1 MEFNPLVT
9 LRRSVLALPLAAMV
23 ALVVVVINESGYKQS
38 TEELSVLIERG
49 VARQQLQ
56 TLLRGL
62 VDTET
67 GQRGYLLTGRKDY
80 LEPYNTGLKAY
91 NTSVEKL
98 RDYFANDPIQR
109 VRVEAIDSNARM
121 KLTEMAITLEQHERG
136 EEAKWRALV
145 MSDVGKQTMDAL
157 RAEAAELLA
166 SENQR
171 IAAQIQGVFS
181 TMRINR
187 IGVNIMAAVSLAA
200 LLLFLRKTQLLDR
213 AQFDHARALGAERD
227 QLEGQIALR
236 TADLT
241 ELTQHLEVAREDERS
256 RLARE
261 LHDELGALLTAAKL
275 DVARLKRAMSPM
287 SPTAEEGLKHLQTT
301 LDQGIALKRNI
312 IENLRPSSLSNLGLV
327 SALEIQAREFS
338 KRTEIAVHTELEPV
352 VLSDGA
358 QITIYR
364 LVQESLT
371 NIAKYAK
378 ASEVMVTLSNE
389 AGRVRISVRDNG
401 RGFDTTMARRG
412 THGLSGM
419 HYRVGGQGGEMQ
431 ITSTPGEGT
440 TIAAWLPAGAPASLL
455 RSEDESERTA

>member
-1 MEFNPLVT
+1 MEFNPLVS

-38 TEELSVLIERG
+38 TEELAVLIERG

-62 VDTET
+62 VDAET
-67 GQRGYLLTGRKDY
+67 GQRGFLLTGRKDY
-80 LEPYNTGLKAY
+80 LEPYDSGLKAY
-91 NTSVEKL
+91 DTSIEKL
-98 RDYFANDPIQR
+98 REYFANDPTQR
-109 VRVEAIDSNARM
+109 ARIEAIDSNART
-121 KLTEMAITLEQHERG
+121 KLAVMASSLASYERG
-136 EEAKWRALV
+136 DHDQWRALV
-145 MSDVGKQTMDAL
+145 ASDLGKQTMDAL

-166 SENQR
+166 SENER
-171 IAAQIQGVFS
+171 IAVQIQGVFS
-181 TMRINR
+181 TMKVNR
-187 IGVNIMAAVSLAA
+187 LGVNIMAAVALAA

-213 AQFDHARALGAERD
+213 AQFDHARAISVERD
-227 QLEGQIALR
+227 QLEGQVALR

-287 SPTAEEGLKHLQTT
+287 SPTAEEGLKHLHAT

-327 SALEIQAREFS
+327 AALEIQAREFA
-338 KRTEIAVHTELEPV
+338 KRTEIRVRTELEPV
-352 VLSDGA
+352 QLSDGA
-358 QITIYR
+358 QITVYR

-378 ASEVMVTLSNE
+378 ASEITVALAND
-389 AGRVRISVRDNG
+389 AGRVRIRVRDNG
-401 RGFDTTMARRG
+401 GGFDTTISRRG

-419 HYRVGGQGGEMQ
+419 RYRVEGQGGEMQ
-431 ITSTPGEGT
+431 VTSTPGQGT
-440 TIAAWLPAGAPASLL
+440 TITAWLPTTVPA
-455 RSEDESERTA
+455 

>member
-1 MEFNPLVT
+1 MEFNPLVR
-9 LRRSVLALPLAAMV
+9 LRRSALAFPLAAMV
-23 ALVVVVINESGYKQS
+23 ALVVVVINESGYNQS
-38 TEELSVLIERG
+38 KEELAVLIERG

-80 LEPYNTGLKAY
+80 LEPYDAGLKAY
-91 NTSVEKL
+91 NTSLEKL
-98 RDYFANDPIQR
+98 REYFANDPTQLK
-109 VRVEAIDSNARM
+109 RVEAIDSNARQ
-121 KLTEMAITLEQHERG
+121 KLAEMAVALEQYERG
-136 EEAKWRALV
+136 EQAQWRALV
-145 MSDVGKQTMDAL
+145 ASDVGKQTMDAL

-166 SENQR
+166 SENER
-171 IAAQIQGVFS
+171 IGVQIKGVFD
-181 TMRINR
+181 TMRVGR
-187 IGVNIMAAVSLAA
+187 IGVNIMAAVALAA

-213 AQFDHARALGAERD
+213 AQFDHARAIIVERD
-227 QLEGQIALR
+227 QLEGQVALR

-287 SPTAEEGLKHLQTT
+287 SPTAEEGLKHLHAT

-327 SALEIQAREFS
+327 AALEIQAREFA
-338 KRTEIAVHTELEPV
+338 KRTEIRVRTELEPV
-352 VLSDGA
+352 QLSDGA
-358 QITIYR
+358 QITAYR

-378 ASEVMVTLSNE
+378 ANEVMVKLAND
-389 AGRVRISVRDNG
+389 ANRVCISVRDNG
-401 RGFDTTMARRG
+401 GGFDTTMARRG

-419 HYRVGGQGGEMQ
+419 RFRVEGQGGEMQ
-431 ITSTPGEGT
+431 VMSTPGQGT
-440 TIAAWLPAGAPASLL
+440 TITAWLPKAV
-455 RSEDESERTA
+455 TA